1 KVLDLPD
8 IQLEKNTKIEP
19 FSENVFLFFFEK
31 EENFVYFPSQHKYQ
45 CILEGV
51 AGGERLKSIFGYDQ
65 LISKMNTNTQTIG
78 YVLLE
83 NIDGKYKIKI
93 N

>member
-1 KVLDLPD
+1 MTSAD
-8 IQLEKNTKIEP
+8 P
-19 FSENVFLFFFEK
+19 FLNSE
-31 EENFVYFPSQHKYQ
+31 
-45 CILEGV
+45 GA

-83 NIDGKYKIKI
+83 DIDGKYKIKI
-93 N
+93 NWKQKELRDNLAFFYLVLFQ